1 MTENEAIELLNIH
14 KSTLEKGGYI
24 GGKDAILEYDTA
36 VKALEEVQQYRV
48 IGTVERFQQLT
59 EQFKPHTTDETSCPE
74 RHCNKCD
81 KYRKEAERY
90 QAIGTVEECQE
101 AREKQ
106 RARKPIGRKELKDF
120 SGQIYSLCGKCPR
133 CGAEELL
140 FVHTA
145 YCPKCGQAILW
156 NFD

>member
-1 MTENEAIELLNIH
+1 MTENETKEI
-14 KSTLEKGGYI
+14 LEKIYE
-24 GGKDAILEYDTA
+24 KYVRDCDSDEEYMRNNFAITEA
-36 VKALEEVQQYRV
+36 VKALTEIQQYR
-48 IGTVERFQQLT
+48 
-59 EQFKPHTTDETSCPE
+59 
-74 RHCNKCD
+74 
-81 KYRKEAERY
+81 
-90 QAIGTVEECQE
+90 AIGTVEECQE

>member
-1 MTENEAIELLNIH
+1 MKKSEAIRILGDT
-14 KSTLEKGGYI
+14 TLCTPLGQAAFVGI
-24 GGKDAILEYDTA
+24 AAI
-36 VKALEEVQQYRV
+36 KEVQQ
-48 IGTVERFQQLT
+48 
-59 EQFKPHTTDETSCPE
+59 
-74 RHCNKCD
+74 
-81 KYRKEAERY
+81 Y
-90 QAIGTVEECQE
+90 QAIGTVEECRK